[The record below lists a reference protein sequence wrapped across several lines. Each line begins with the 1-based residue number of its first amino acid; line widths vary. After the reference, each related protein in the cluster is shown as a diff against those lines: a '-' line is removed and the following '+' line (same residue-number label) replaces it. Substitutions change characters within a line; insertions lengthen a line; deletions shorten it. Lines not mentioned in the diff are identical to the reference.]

1 MAHMAA
7 AHFEYPQRH
16 PLSPPETNADSPGTT
31 AMPTPLTQHVPLPSR
46 SVGDPEELG
55 AKLSESPTS
64 RFRRVSTLAYH
75 NSPLRDNR
83 DRSSISRPS
92 KPLII
97 VIPPQ
102 ALLHECGQ
110 LGHTL
115 SQGPP
120 HRLSH
125 GILMPL
131 FPTMYGQLTAI
142 AREFNFPSTSGLCI
156 YYHFSDNGLTST
168 PRVSDE
174 SWQLIWSHVFDE
186 RSVVSSPRPPITGK
200 IEFDIDT
207 RQARWYSAWLGTSR
221 RDPLERMSVTPSAIH
236 SIDHTRIESKTTFQD
251 DFEDMNE
258 TPQRPK
264 GRHVP
269 RKLSLVD
276 RYESMSARSTPASG
290 ALLSPPVAA
299 PSPHHLSPIPQADE
313 PLTAKLDL
321 EKKVTSWRNSASLRP
336 SSLALKGQ
344 TSLEPANMPNTLP
357 IDNPPSTEDDMNLE
371 DFHWSVSSQG
381 PPEYD
386 DDTVS
391 SVSRLPSVHLA
402 HRAQGSVCL
411 TPSVCTSFGPFDYD
425 SAYSPISNVDRLPSP
440 DIARRMLDDCPP
452 TPSTATSWG
461 APLSYPPSPASE
473 HSRLSLDIAHRAVFS
488 RPITPATATSWGAPS
503 WPASPVYSSR
513 PPSVH
518 MDRRGLASRPLSPV
532 DLHESAPWPF
542 VWPYNH
548 HQGMA
553 ETSDADIIDEAD
565 EGVEVPLAQS
575 TRLVWPYEQ
584 HGSLAALEVSS
595 QDVPQDVD
603 VLQAGVEL
611 VEDEEVVIQTS
622 APGAAPWNL
631 VWPYTQQQK
640 GVTTEEVREIVVEE
654 HKGPWH
660 HVWPYTRSHEEYDEE
675 GDHFEEPLQSAASSH
690 TWPYDNDAGDV
701 PVISL
706 HANAHVRLFNHP
718 YSPPA
723 EAFSERSHLAS
734 IRDAAYPYFLLYP
747 AVYPHF
753 DLYPTVSASRL
764 ALAPVRTSPAVL
776 LGPSKPYPFCLY
788 EIYPPIAVKPSRF
801 PGGGSKPYPTNLYAI
816 YPPVAR
822 VASGSHGVSKPYPT
836 NLSDIYPPVAKA
848 ASRRAVVPKPY
859 PMNLYEIYPDISLY
873 FGSGQ
878 PYPTNLNHIY
888 TPVSLGSKQ
897 SSHRQ
902 SKPYPMNLYEI
913 YPTDD
918 LYPGCHKPY
927 PVNLEDI
934 YASIP
939 RSIRKEASSK
949 SKASRPYPS
958 NLHEIYSSLDLY
970 PGYWRPYPA
979 NLDEVYRSLTHDV
992 LPTSLP
998 PISYSATYPSNLYQI
1013 YPSQDLYHGCWKA
1026 YPANLTEIY
1035 RPLTGLVLPP
1045 RKFQGAIVWS
1055 GPYPTNLSQIY
1066 PSNDLY
1072 PGIWKPYPANL
1083 ADIYRASA
1091 GHVIVPT
1098 SQSSTSARGSAPY
1111 PTNLY
1116 QIYPSSN
1123 LYFGCWMPYPL
1134 NLGHIYRSF
1143 ATATRPKSTIGIVGS
1158 SKPYPANLD
1167 DIYPAIPI
1175 APPVGPKAYPFNL
1188 DEIYPPVIPSRSA
1201 SRIAFAGKSK
1211 PYPFNLDEI
1220 YPSVVTASIRST
1232 TPPVVNRLQSAALTV
1247 GRYEVRY
1254 PVFNLYPAVYPR
1266 FDLYP
1271 SFFMEVPIPGRAGTT
1286 SSLANVYPY
1295 FNLYRPIYPY
1305 LEIYPAAYEGKL
1317 QPLPPTRVPKFQVHT
1332 TLRHAL
1338 RPPSVVIQPPTPQH
1352 SSEDFAAS
1360 PTPSLPNPHGRHLQL
1375 THSELHAIVMMES
1388 RSKSIFEDDDES
1400 PVSPPP
1406 QPRVVMREPPP
1417 VPSLRRPSPS
1427 RRSSISQAP
1436 PPLVSVSNVET
1447 TRQTSPYRNSV
1458 TALAQKYSSNTSST
1472 SQSGSPLRRSVSA
1485 ATPRSQVSPGLIRT
1499 RSIGLPSHPAAHKR
1513 EMSPIEGPASPPS
1526 RLPKRRDS
1534 LVLQRVRA
1542 YSSQGEKECFLN
1554 MDTISEFPLPPR
1566 PPTFPGGGRP
1576 VR

>member
-16 PLSPPETNADSPGTT
+16 PLSPPETNVDSLGTT

-83 DRSSISRPS
+83 ERSSISRTS

-131 FPTMYGQLTAI
+131 FPTMYGQLAAI

-174 SWQLIWSHVFDE
+174 SWQFIWSHVFDE
-186 RSVVSSPRPPITGK
+186 RSVVSPPRPPITGK

-221 RDPLERMSVTPSAIH
+221 RDPLERMSVTPSVIH
-236 SIDHTRIESKTTFQD
+236 SIDHARLESKTTFQD
-251 DFEDMNE
+251 DAEDMNE

-299 PSPHHLSPIPQADE
+299 PGAPHHLSPIPQADE

-321 EKKVTSWRNSASLRP
+321 EKKVTSWRNSATLRP

-381 PPEYD
+381 PPDYD
-386 DDTVS
+386 DDTIS

-402 HRAQGSVCL
+402 HRAEGSVCL
-411 TPSVCTSFGPFDYD
+411 TPSVCTSFGPSDYD
-425 SAYSPISNVDRLPSP
+425 SVYSPVSNMDRLPSP

-503 WPASPVYSSR
+503 WPVSPVYSSR

-518 MDRRGLASRPLSPV
+518 MDRRGLASRPLSPI
-532 DLHESAPWPF
+532 DHESAPWPF

-548 HQGMA
+548 HHDVA
-553 ETSDADIIDEAD
+553 EGSDADIVDDSD
-565 EGVEVPLAQS
+565 EGVEVPLAPS

-584 HGSLAALEVSS
+584 RDDLATLEVSS

-611 VEDEEVVIQTS
+611 MEEDEQVPIETL
-622 APGAAPWNL
+622 APAAAPWNL
-631 VWPYTQQQK
+631 VWPHSQQQK
-640 GVTTEEVREIVVEE
+640 SAATEEVREIVVEE

-660 HVWPYTRSHEEYDEE
+660 HVWPYTHSHDEHNE
-675 GDHFEEPLQSAASSH
+675 DDENDNSEVPLQSATSSH
-690 TWPYDNDAGDV
+690 TWPYEADADDT

-718 YSPPA
+718 YSPSF
-723 EAFSERSHLAS
+723 ETFSQAS
-734 IRDAAYPYFLLYP
+734 QSMSTRETAYPYFLLYP

-753 DLYPTVSASRL
+753 DLYPAVPASRL
-764 ALAPVRTSPAVL
+764 ALTSEKALPTAL
-776 LGPSKPYPFCLY
+776 LGPSYPFNLY
-788 EIYPPIAVKPSRF
+788 NIYPPIAVKLPV
-801 PGGGSKPYPTNLYAI
+801 GDSKPYPANLYDI
-816 YPPVAR
+816 YPPVPRA
-822 VASGSHGVSKPYPT
+822 VSGSHGTSKPYPA
-836 NLSDIYPPVAKA
+836 NLYDIYPPVAKA
-848 ASRRAVVPKPY
+848 VSRSDIVSKPY
-859 PMNLYEIYPDISLY
+859 PLNLYEIYPDTSLY
-873 FGSGQ
+873 PGSQQ

-888 TPVSLGSKQ
+888 TPVVLGPT
-897 SSHRQ
+897 SSSRRQ
-902 SKPYPMNLYEI
+902 CQAYPMNLYEI
-913 YPTDD
+913 YPTND
-918 LYPGCHKPY
+918 LYPGCYKPY
-927 PVNLEDI
+927 PMNLAEI

-939 RSIRKEASSK
+939 RSTRKKAPSK
-949 SKASRPYPS
+949 SKSARPYPS
-958 NLHEIYSSLDLY
+958 NLHEIYPSLDLY
-970 PGYWRPYPA
+970 PGCWKPYPA
-979 NLDEVYRSLTHDV
+979 NLDEVYRSLTNIDP
-992 LPTSLP
+992 PTSRDFAS
-998 PISYSATYPSNLYQI
+998 ISYSAPYPSNLYQI
-1013 YPSQDLYHGCWKA
+1013 YPSQDLYYGCWKA
-1026 YPANLTEIY
+1026 YPDNLIQLY
-1035 RPLTGLVLPP
+1035 RPLSGYVLPSS
-1045 RKFQGAIVWS
+1045 KLQGAIMSSV
-1055 GPYPTNLSQIY
+1055 PYPSNLSQIY
-1066 PSNDLY
+1066 PSHDLY
-1072 PGIWKPYPANL
+1072 PGIWKPYPENL
-1083 ADIYRASA
+1083 GGIYRPLA
-1091 GHVIVPT
+1091 GHVIVPP
-1098 SQSSTSARGSAPY
+1098 SQSRTSVHGSAPY
-1111 PTNLY
+1111 PINLS
-1116 QIYPSSN
+1116 QIYPSTDLHS
-1123 LYFGCWMPYPL
+1123 GCWMPYPL
-1134 NLGHIYRSF
+1134 NLAHIYRSF
-1143 ATATRPKSTIGIVGS
+1143 EGSNRPKSSIGVVGS
-1158 SKPYPANLD
+1158 PKPYPSNLD
-1167 DIYPAIPI
+1167 DIYP
-1175 APPVGPKAYPFNL
+1175 PV
-1188 DEIYPPVIPSRSA
+1188 
-1201 SRIAFAGKSK
+1201 AGATVLGSK

-1220 YPSVVTASIRST
+1220 YPPVAPSRSIGQVVSTEKTKPYPFNLDEIYPAVAIRST
-1232 TPPVVNRLQSAALTV
+1232 TRTFVSRPRPAAPTINV
-1247 GRYEVRY
+1247 RFEVRY
-1254 PVFNLYPAVYPR
+1254 PVFNLYPAVYPW

-1271 SFFMEVPIPGRAGTT
+1271 SITKEVSVPGRREMS

-1295 FNLYRPIYPY
+1295 FNLYRPVYPH

-1317 QPLPPTRVPKFQVHT
+1317 QLLPPLTRVPKFQVHT

-1360 PTPSLPNPHGRHLQL
+1360 PPPTLPNPHDRHLQL

-1388 RSKSIFEDDDES
+1388 RSRSIFEDDDES
-1400 PVSPPP
+1400 PVSPP
-1406 QPRVVMREPPP
+1406 QPRVVIREPPP

-1427 RRSSISQAP
+1427 RRSSISQVS

-1447 TRQTSPYRNSV
+1447 TRQTSTYRNSV

-1485 ATPRSQVSPGLIRT
+1485 ATPRSPVSPGLIRT
-1499 RSIGLPSHPAAHKR
+1499 RSIGLPSHPAAHKK
-1513 EMSPIEGPASPPS
+1513 EMSPTEGPASPPS

-1542 YSSQGEKECFLN
+1542 YSSQGEKESFLN

-1566 PPTFPGGGRP
+1566 PPTLPSGGRP